1 METSHNNNDMNDEP
15 EIVVD
20 FAAAEEVAPLTEEI
34 QNHADPMGSGFLWYT
49 PPLASTKE
57 HRTGG
62 HEWMISGHD
71 MQVLTTTVPPG
82 EQVVTEIGSFMY
94 GSVDMKTSVELTLCS
109 RVGFAG
115 GLSRILGGES
125 CVKVMLTNASN
136 EEGYV
141 GITPNFPAKIV
152 PIKFGHHISPDHAL
166 ISQGGAYMSH
176 LGDVNVGCD
185 LDASLRTCCCAGF
198 GCFRQK
204 ITGSDESIAFLAAG
218 GTLIY
223 RYLSENETIT
233 VDSRSVVAMEETVTL
248 GIAPN
253 GRICMCCLGGE
264 GCFSTTL
271 TGPGKVFMQSMNF
284 QKFRDAVQTTV
295 IDDRGDGSES
305 AFN

>member
-1 METSHNNNDMNDEP
+1 LETSHNNNDMNDEP

-152 PIKFGHHISPDHAL
+152 PIKVSIVRKKADRQLFTVFCS
-166 ISQGGAYMSH
+166 
-176 LGDVNVGCD
+176 NV
-185 LDASLRTCCCAGF
+185 
-198 GCFRQK
+198 
-204 ITGSDESIAFLAAG
+204 
-218 GTLIY
+218 
-223 RYLSENETIT
+223 
-233 VDSRSVVAMEETVTL
+233 M
-248 GIAPN
+248 P
-253 GRICMCCLGGE
+253 
-264 GCFSTTL
+264 
-271 TGPGKVFMQSMNF
+271 
-284 QKFRDAVQTTV
+284 
-295 IDDRGDGSES
+295 
-305 AFN
+305 